1 MRLIQILTAISS
13 AIDARPAVV
22 IPPLTTEQKT
32 TIADVLQSIAD
43 TLRSERSLPIINSIK
58 QIKTKI
64 QNNPQILD
72 VTKAELQTELDSLEK
87 QIKRL
92 VNTLITNYEYNNFG
106 GVFFGPPPPQLEILK
121 QQLQLQKLLQQQLQ
135 AALQENRYLPLLPLI
150 TTLITTLI
158 SRIKQ

>member
-13 AIDARPAVV
+13 AIDAPPAVV

-32 TIADVLQSIAD
+32 TIADVLQYIAD

-72 VTKAELQTELDSLEK
+72 VTKAELQTELVSLEK
-87 QIKRL
+87 QITRL
-92 VNTLITNYEYNNFG
+92 VENLRNIYEYG
-106 GVFFGPPPPQLEILK
+106 SGFFGPPQPLQ
-121 QQLQLQKLLQQQLQ
+121 QQLQQLQKLLPQLLQQQLQ
-135 AALQENRYLPLLPLI
+135 AALQENRYLPLLSLI

-158 SRIKQ
+158 SRINQ